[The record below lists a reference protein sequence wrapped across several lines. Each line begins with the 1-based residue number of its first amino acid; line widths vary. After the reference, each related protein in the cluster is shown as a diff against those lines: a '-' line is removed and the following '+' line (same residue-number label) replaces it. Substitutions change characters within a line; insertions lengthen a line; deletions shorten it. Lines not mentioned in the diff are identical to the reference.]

1 MTRSTTTENPA
12 KTSLHP
18 EEFELWMSSVELH
31 EAPMLYT
38 RWAALFGASAV
49 LQRNVRIEGS
59 HNRTYPNLLTFFVG
73 PPASRKSTVIGY
85 LREMLFQAG
94 HVDFCP
100 QDMTKN
106 ALISEL
112 AGGGSAKKRMK
123 AYSAKMGYY
132 VDPFDILD
140 STPARDVDVTD
151 LMDEAEDD
159 LDVAQCS
166 PLTILADELQT
177 QFQRTS
183 EVLSVIQDLYDCKP
197 HYAFRNKQLFN
208 PYVCMLSAVNTETLP
223 VIFDHSRL
231 LNGFLSRIILIHSP
245 NSGRKFNPFLA
256 RGEMPAIKPMAKLY
270 KRMSEMKGE
279 MIMSPGAE
287 QLYKHIENLPA
298 ELLMYDIRFDA
309 YMQRRANHLVKMA
322 MCQAAL
328 NGRMEVSTV
337 DMAYAHTLLCYT
349 EANMPDA
356 LGEYGFSKMSGAQQA
371 VLNALHEATLSGS
384 SALSSNEI
392 LPRVQHY
399 VGSMEELANVLN
411 HLVSVRAIKKIGN
424 DVDTGGDARI
434 KYQRVKADLGRWS
447 TQFSKTVFPQLMPEW
462 AKLLGNSSA

>member
-1 MTRSTTTENPA
+1 MPQQKST

-18 EEFELWMSSVELH
+18 DEFELWLKSVELH
-31 EAPMLYT
+31 EAPVLYT
-38 RWAALFGASAV
+38 RWAVLFGVSAMM
-49 LQRNVRIEGS
+49 QRNVYVEGVYS
-59 HNRTYPNLLTFFVG
+59 KTYPNLMTFFVG

-106 ALISEL
+106 ALINEL
-112 AGGGSAKKRMK
+112 AGHGSAKKRMK
-123 AYSAKMGYY
+123 AYSAKMGYSA
-132 VDPFDILD
+132 DPFDILNGTTAQD
-140 STPARDVDVTD
+140 INISD
-151 LMDEAEDD
+151 LMDNADED
-159 LDVAQCS
+159 VNVSVCNS
-166 PLTILADELQT
+166 LTILSDELQT
-177 QFQRTS
+177 QFQRPA
-183 EVLSVIQDLYDCKP
+183 EVLSVLQDLYDCKP
-197 HYAFRNKQLFN
+197 SYSFRAKTVFN
-208 PYVCMLSAVNTETLP
+208 PFVCMMSAVNTETLP

-256 RGEMPAIKPMAKLY
+256 VGEMPAIKPMAGLY
-270 KRMSEMKGE
+270 KRIKSMQGGMSWSE
-279 MIMSPGAE
+279 GAM
-287 QLYKHIENLPA
+287 QLYKTIELLPQ

-309 YMQRRANHLVKMA
+309 YMQRRMLHLTKVS
-322 MCQAAL
+322 MCQALL
-328 NGRMEVSTV
+328 NGRMEIATV
-337 DMAYAHTLLCYT
+337 DVAYAHTLLCYT

-384 SALSSNEI
+384 SALSSTEI

-399 VGSMEELANVLN
+399 VGTMEELANVLN